1 MASQQDASAGRQ
13 RLVATAA
20 VAALAVATAFAF
32 GRVFVGRVPTLSLIA
47 AALASVLIAGACER
61 RGLGLSLIASAVG
74 LAVALTWLVYPQTGW
89 YGLPTLRTLRAV
101 GRSLEFV
108 AQQAKVQVAPT
119 PPFAPLLL
127 AAITAT
133 WTAAFS
139 THALAIRAGSPL
151 LAVLPAVALVGFADT
166 VLEDG
171 ARPVYAITF
180 LLAALGVVF
189 VDGLRR
195 VRQWGPIWSSFRG
208 GRLSSV
214 ASRGARQVA
223 TLAVLAA
230 VLVPWLLP
238 GFGSAALVD
247 FSTTGGDG
255 IRLDPFVSIQ
265 AQLEGSEPVDL
276 FEVTSSAGP
285 AYWRLYALD
294 AFDGTTWSS
303 TDPRAEE
310 LGLVLGSDAILPT
323 QPFPT
328 SSETLVQRYEV
339 LRDIGDPWLP
349 MAHPA
354 ESVTVPLSEIRY
366 QVDLG
371 SAVVDG
377 GLGEGLEYTVT
388 SRIVAPT
395 GQELDAV
402 EFQPPA
408 EYGRYTLVPSTVD
421 LRVRDIALRWALD
434 GESPASPYRQVL
446 AIQQHLRTEFEYALD
461 VEPAADA
468 DALLDFLRTSR
479 RGFCQQFATAMAVL
493 VRELGYPAR
502 VAVGYREGTA
512 DGNTY
517 LVQSKDAHAW
527 VEVYFEGYGWLPF
540 EPTPS
545 RSNPIGEA
553 GTYLNPSAPTTP
565 GGSELPGGEGA
576 NTGPG
581 AGIGASCRTES
592 GRPVPAQLC
601 GRNSSTIIGDSGR
614 FGPPGFTEGFP
625 EPEPVDEQG
634 YSIPYRWILLGLGTV
649 AGLLLVITPVAK
661 WIWRRRLLRSPRDPR
676 DRILAAYRV
685 FDGKAADLGLGR
697 REGETLEEHRARLS
711 AAVALSDGHLGHL
724 AALAARAAYSADPP
738 SPEDATQAVREAR
751 TAIGDL
757 RRDAGWVRRIVGTY
771 RPGV

>member
-1 MASQQDASAGRQ
+1 MASQQDASPGRQ
-13 RLVATAA
+13 RLVAAAA
-20 VAALAVATAFAF
+20 VAALAVATAYAF

-61 RGLGLSLIASAVG
+61 RGLGLSLLASAVG
-74 LAVALTWLVYPQTGW
+74 LAVALTWIVYPQTGW

-119 PPFAPLLL
+119 PPLAPLLL
-127 AAITAT
+127 AAVTAT

-151 LAVLPAVALVGFADT
+151 LAVLPSVALVGFADT
-166 VLEDG
+166 VLDDG

-180 LLAALGVVF
+180 LLAALAVVF

-195 VRQWGPIWSSFRG
+195 VRQWGPIWSSLRSR
-208 GRLSSV
+208 RLSSV

-247 FSTTGGDG
+247 FSTAGGDG
-255 IRLDPFVSIQ
+255 VRLDPFVSIQ
-265 AQLEGSEPVDL
+265 AQLEGSDPVDL
-276 FEVTSSAGP
+276 FKVESSAGP

-310 LGLVLGSDAILPT
+310 RGQVLGSDALLPM

-328 SSETLVQRYEV
+328 SSETFVQRYEV

-366 QVDLG
+366 QEDLA

-402 EFQPPA
+402 DFQPPA
-408 EYGRYTLVPSTVD
+408 EYGRYTLVPATVD

-434 GESPASPYRQVL
+434 AGSPASPYRQVL
-446 AIQQHLRTEFEYALD
+446 AIQQHLRTEFEYTLD
-461 VEPAADA
+461 VEPASDA
-468 DALLDFLRTSR
+468 DALVEFLRVSR
-479 RGFCQQFATAMAVL
+479 RGFCQQFATAMAIL

-512 DGNTY
+512 NGNTY
-517 LVQSKDAHAW
+517 LVQSKEAHAW

-540 EPTPS
+540 EPTPG
-545 RSNPIGEA
+545 RSNPIDEP
-553 GTYLNPSAPTTP
+553 GTYLNPTAPTSP

-576 NTGPG
+576 NSGAG
-581 AGIGASCRTES
+581 AGIGTDCTTEN

-601 GRNSSTIIGDSGR
+601 GPDSTIVGDPGR
-614 FGPPGFTEGFP
+614 GGRPGFSEGFP
-625 EPEPVDEQG
+625 TLEPVDERG
-634 YSIPYRWILLGLGTV
+634 YSIPYRWILLGVGAV
-649 AGLLLVITPVAK
+649 AGLLLLITPIAK
-661 WIWRRRLLRSPRDPR
+661 WVWRRRLLRAPRNPR
-676 DRILAAYRV
+676 DRILATYRV

-697 REGETLEEHRARLS
+697 RDGETLEEHRARLS
-711 AAVALSDGHLGHL
+711 AAAALSDGHLSHL
-724 AALAARAAYSADPP
+724 AALAVRAAYSADPP
-738 SPEDATQAVREAR
+738 SPADASQALRDAR

>member
-20 VAALAVATAFAF
+20 VSALAVATAFAF
-32 GRVFVGRVPTLSLIA
+32 GRVFVGRVPVLSLIA

-74 LAVALTWLVYPQTGW
+74 LAVALTWIVYPQTGW

-127 AAITAT
+127 AAVTAT

-151 LAVLPAVALVGFADT
+151 LAVLPSVALVGFADT
-166 VLEDG
+166 VLDDG

-180 LLAALGVVF
+180 LLAALAVVF

-195 VRQWGPIWSSFRG
+195 VRQWGPIWSSLRSR
-208 GRLSSV
+208 RLSSV

-247 FSTTGGDG
+247 FSTAGGDG
-255 IRLDPFVSIQ
+255 VRLDPFVSIQ
-265 AQLEGSEPVDL
+265 AQLEGSDPVDL
-276 FEVTSSAGP
+276 FKVESSAGP

-310 LGLVLGSDAILPT
+310 RGQVLGSNALLPM

-366 QVDLG
+366 QEDLA

-402 EFQPPA
+402 DFQPPA
-408 EYGRYTLVPSTVD
+408 EYGRYTLVPATVD

-434 GESPASPYRQVL
+434 AGSPASPYRQVL
-446 AIQQHLRTEFEYALD
+446 AIQQHLRTEFEYTLD
-461 VEPAADA
+461 VEPASDA
-468 DALLDFLRTSR
+468 DALVDFLRVSR
-479 RGFCQQFATAMAVL
+479 RGFCQQFATAMAIL

-512 DGNTY
+512 NGNTY
-517 LVQSKDAHAW
+517 LVQSKEAHAW

-545 RSNPIGEA
+545 RSNPLAEPGS
-553 GTYLNPSAPTTP
+553 YLNPSVPTSP

-576 NTGPG
+576 NAGAG
-581 AGIGASCRTES
+581 AGIGTDCTTEN

-601 GRNSSTIIGDSGR
+601 GPDSTIVGDPGR
-614 FGPPGFTEGFP
+614 GGGPGFSEGFP
-625 EPEPVDEQG
+625 TLEPVDERG
-634 YSIPYRWILLGLGTV
+634 YSIPYRWILLGVGAV
-649 AGLLLVITPVAK
+649 AGLLLLITPIAK
-661 WIWRRRLLRSPRDPR
+661 WVWRRRLLRAPRNPR
-676 DRILAAYRV
+676 DRILATYRV

-697 REGETLEEHRARLS
+697 RDGETLEEHRARLS
-711 AAVALSDGHLGHL
+711 AAVALSDGHLSHL
-724 AALAARAAYSADPP
+724 AALAVRAAYSADPP
-738 SPEDATQAVREAR
+738 SPADAGQALRDAR

>member
-1 MASQQDASAGRQ
+1 MASQQDASPGRQ
-13 RLVATAA
+13 RLVAAAA
-20 VAALAVATAFAF
+20 VSALAVATAFAF
-32 GRVFVGRVPTLSLIA
+32 GRVFVGRAPVLSLIA

-61 RGLGLSLIASAVG
+61 RGLGLSLLASAVG
-74 LAVALTWLVYPQTGW
+74 LAVALTWIVYPQTGW

-127 AAITAT
+127 AAVTAT

-151 LAVLPAVALVGFADT
+151 LAVLPSVALVGFADT
-166 VLEDG
+166 VLDDG

-180 LLAALGVVF
+180 LLAALAVVF

-195 VRQWGPIWSSFRG
+195 VRQWGPIWSSLRSR
-208 GRLSSV
+208 RLSSV

-247 FSTTGGDG
+247 FSTAGGDG
-255 IRLDPFVSIQ
+255 VRLDPFVSIQ
-265 AQLEGSEPVDL
+265 AQLEGSDPVDL
-276 FEVTSSAGP
+276 FTVESSAGP

-310 LGLVLGSDAILPT
+310 RGQVLGSDALLPM

-328 SSETLVQRYEV
+328 SSGTLVQRYEV

-366 QVDLG
+366 QEDLA
-371 SAVVDG
+371 SAVVEG

-402 EFQPPA
+402 DFQPPA
-408 EYGRYTLVPSTVD
+408 EYGRYTLVPATVD

-434 GESPASPYRQVL
+434 AGSPASPYRQVL
-446 AIQQHLRTEFEYALD
+446 AIEQHLRTEFEYTLD
-461 VEPAADA
+461 VEPASDA
-468 DALLDFLRTSR
+468 DALLEFLRVSR
-479 RGFCQQFATAMAVL
+479 RGFCQQFATAMAIL

-512 DGNTY
+512 NGNTY
-517 LVQSKDAHAW
+517 LVQSKEAHAW

-540 EPTPS
+540 EPTPG
-545 RSNPIGEA
+545 RSNPIDEP
-553 GTYLNPSAPTTP
+553 GTYLNPTAPTSP

-576 NTGPG
+576 NAGAG
-581 AGIGASCRTES
+581 AGIGTDCTTEN

-601 GRNSSTIIGDSGR
+601 GPDSTIVGDPGR
-614 FGPPGFTEGFP
+614 GGGPGFSGGFP
-625 EPEPVDEQG
+625 TLEPVDERG
-634 YSIPYRWILLGLGTV
+634 YSIPYRWILLG
-649 AGLLLVITPVAK
+649 AGAAAALLLLITPITK
-661 WIWRRRLLRSPRDPR
+661 WVWRRRLLRAPRNPR
-676 DRILAAYRV
+676 DRILATYRV

-697 REGETLEEHRARLS
+697 RDGETLEEHRARLS
-711 AAVALSDGHLGHL
+711 AAAALSDGHLSHL
-724 AALAARAAYSADPP
+724 AALAVRAAYSADPP
-738 SPEDATQAVREAR
+738 SPADASQALRDAR

>member
-47 AALASVLIAGACER
+47 AALVSVLIAGVCER
-61 RGLGLSLIASAVG
+61 RGLGLSLLASAIG
-74 LAVALTWLVYPQTGW
+74 LAFALTWILYPQTGW

-108 AQQAKVQVAPT
+108 AEQAKVQVAPT
-119 PPFAPLLL
+119 PPLAPLML

-151 LAVLPAVALVGFADT
+151 LAVLPSVALVGFADT
-166 VLEDG
+166 VLDDG
-171 ARPVYAITF
+171 ARPVYAVTF

-208 GRLSSV
+208 RRLSSV

-247 FSTTGGDG
+247 FSTAGDDG

-265 AQLEGSEPVDL
+265 AQLEGDEPVDL

-294 AFDGTTWSS
+294 VFNGTTWSS
-303 TDPRAEE
+303 SDPHAERH
-310 LGLVLGSDAILPT
+310 GVVLGSPAVLTGPLPS
-323 QPFPT
+323 
-328 SSETLVQRYEV
+328 SSETLEQRYV
-339 LRDIGDPWLP
+339 MLRDIGDPWLP

-354 ESVTVPLSEIRY
+354 ETVNVPLSEIRY
-366 QVDLG
+366 QPDLA

-377 GLGEGLEYTVT
+377 GLGEGLEYSVT

-402 EFQPPA
+402 DFQPRD
-408 EYGRYTLVPSTVD
+408 EYGKYALVPPTVD
-421 LRVRDIALRWALD
+421 PRVRDIALRWAHD
-434 GESPASPYRQVL
+434 AGSPASPYRQVL
-446 AIQQHLRTEFEYALD
+446 AIQQHLRTGYKYSLD
-461 VEPAADA
+461 VEPASDA
-468 DALLDFLRTSR
+468 DALLDFLTVSR
-479 RGFCQQFATAMAVL
+479 RGFCQQFATAMAIL

-502 VAVGYREGTA
+502 VAVGFREGTA
-512 DGNTY
+512 NGNTY
-517 LVQSKDAHAW
+517 LVQSKEAHAW
-527 VEVYFEGYGWLPF
+527 VEVFFEGYGWLPF
-540 EPTPS
+540 EPTPG
-545 RSNPIGEA
+545 RSNPVAEP
-553 GTYLNPSAPTTP
+553 GTYLNPSVPTSP
-565 GGSELPGGEGA
+565 GSELPGGEGA
-576 NTGPG
+576 NAGAG
-581 AGIGASCRTES
+581 AGIGTSCRTQS
-592 GRPVPAQLC
+592 GRPLPARLC
-601 GRNSSTIIGDSGR
+601 GPDSTIVGVPGR
-614 FGPPGFTEGFP
+614 AAGPGFTDGFP
-625 EPEPVDEQG
+625 EIEPVDERG
-634 YSIPYRWILLGLGTV
+634 YSIPYRWILIGLATV
-649 AGLLLVITPVAK
+649 AGLLLLITPVAK
-661 WIWRRRLLRSPRDPR
+661 WVWRRRLLRAPRDPR
-676 DRILAAYRV
+676 DRILAVYRV

-724 AALAARAAYSADPP
+724 AALAARAAYAEDSP
-738 SPEDATQAVREAR
+738 SPAEAKQALRDAR

-771 RPGV
+771 RPGI

>member
-13 RLVATAA
+13 RLVAAAA
-20 VAALAVATAFAF
+20 VSALAVATAFAF
-32 GRVFVGRVPTLSLIA
+32 GRVFVGRAPMLSLIA

-61 RGLGLSLIASAVG
+61 RGLGLSLLASAVG
-74 LAVALTWLVYPQTGW
+74 LAVALTWIVYPQTGW

-127 AAITAT
+127 AAVTAT

-151 LAVLPAVALVGFADT
+151 LAVLPSVALVGFADT
-166 VLEDG
+166 VLDDG

-195 VRQWGPIWSSFRG
+195 VRQWGPIWSSLRSR
-208 GRLSSV
+208 RLSAV

-247 FSTTGGDG
+247 FSTAGGDG
-255 IRLDPFVSIQ
+255 VRLDPFVSIQ
-265 AQLEGSEPVDL
+265 AQLEGSDPVDL
-276 FEVTSSAGP
+276 FKVESSAGP

-310 LGLVLGSDAILPT
+310 RGQVLGSDALLPM

-366 QVDLG
+366 QEDLA

-402 EFQPPA
+402 DFQPPA
-408 EYGRYTLVPSTVD
+408 EYGRYTLVPATVD

-434 GESPASPYRQVL
+434 AGSPASPYRQIL
-446 AIQQHLRTEFEYALD
+446 AIEQHLRTEFEYTLD
-461 VEPAADA
+461 VEPASDA
-468 DALLDFLRTSR
+468 DALLEFLRVSR
-479 RGFCQQFATAMAVL
+479 RGFCQQFATAMAIL

-512 DGNTY
+512 NGNTY
-517 LVQSKDAHAW
+517 LVQSKEAHAW

-540 EPTPS
+540 EPTPG
-545 RSNPIGEA
+545 RSNPIDEP
-553 GTYLNPSAPTTP
+553 GTYLNPAAPTSP

-576 NTGPG
+576 NAGAG
-581 AGIGASCRTES
+581 AGIGTDCTTEN

-601 GRNSSTIIGDSGR
+601 GPDSTIVGDPGR
-614 FGPPGFTEGFP
+614 GGGPGFSGGFP
-625 EPEPVDEQG
+625 TLEPVDERG
-634 YSIPYRWILLGLGTV
+634 YSIPYRWILLGVGAV
-649 AGLLLVITPVAK
+649 AGLLLLITPIAK
-661 WIWRRRLLRSPRDPR
+661 WVWRRRLLRAPRNPR
-676 DRILAAYRV
+676 DRILATYRV

-697 REGETLEEHRARLS
+697 RDGETLEEHRARLS
-711 AAVALSDGHLGHL
+711 AAAALSDGHLSHL
-724 AALAARAAYSADPP
+724 AALAVRAAYSADPP
-738 SPEDATQAVREAR
+738 SPADAGQALRDAR
-751 TAIGDL
+751 TAIGEL